1 MRLRFAN
8 GFNVEPIG
16 KAGGLSLWWDEFME
30 VQIVFSSTHVIDA
43 IARVEGEHRWVHVT
57 GVYGP
62 AYTWRGLRNGEW
74 VEERLDRGL
83 INGLW
88 QEVWPTTFAEHGPV
102 LGSNHCPIVIMSDL
116 GRTLGCK
123 QFRFMAFWAK
133 EEECQKIVEECWARW
148 SRNKFKQRGQQ
159 IEELTVQLVELQKQ
173 WGTNFQAIQAQEAS
187 FWHQRSR
194 VKWLREGDLNTKF
207 FHQSTLQRRRRN
219 MILKLKA
226 DDGQWV
232 EHPSRVRQMVEDHFQ
247 NLFKFG
253 GPRHWGALLDC
264 VPPGITEEMNRDL
277 IAPVSDEEI
286 KAAVMNMGR
295 LKAPRPDGFQGIF
308 YQSFWEDL
316 KTDVHSLIR
325 TLLHE
330 EVGPNTLNATH
341 VVLIPN
347 VPNPEMVSQFHPIS
361 LCNYSYKVL
370 SKVLA
375 NRLKVV
381 LPNIISSSQ
390 NAFVA
395 GRQIHDNI
403 GIAHEMFHFLK
414 GRKAKTKYELGLKI
428 DIQKAYDRVEWDFLD
443 AIMGIMGFCNRWRQL
458 IMGCVSS
465 VQFAILLNGQPRKS
479 FVPFRGLRQGDPLSP
494 FLFLLVG
501 EADGKNCRNLV
512 DLINMYC
519 DASGQQVNFQKSSVY
534 FGANIPK
541 RVSAELANILRVKV
555 VHDPGAYL
563 GVPAIWGRSKKR
575 GWRILR
581 RKLWERF
588 NDGSINFY
596 PLRVKAVVQA
606 IPAYPMYIFKFPAT
620 MCHDFDTLVADFWWG
635 SQGVKRKTH
644 WVSKEVLGLP
654 KDMGGLGFR
663 NFSDFNDAL
672 LAKQCWRLLSDLT
685 SFWARDV
692 AKGGRASWA
701 WTSLLVGREVIRNG
715 SHWQIMG
722 GRDVRVWVDC
732 WLPFL
737 PFGHPEVLGEVA
749 VSPNLRVIS
758 LICHESLEWD
768 IDFLLPFISEE
779 AQLAIKSLPL
789 GDFRCKDRLV
799 WDASKNGKYS
809 VKSGH
814 RWLQLGS
821 FASRDH
827 RLPRTRVIPKKLW
840 NLVWS
845 LPVIAK
851 IRFFFWL
858 SLHRGLAT
866 REILFRMRVSLSP
879 ICPICNC
886 QDETIEHLF
895 LQCLWVTAIWFGG
908 ALNYRIDGESI
919 SSWADWLLE
928 VLVRFPGCT
937 AERKWV
943 CSYVVF
949 TVWFIWRTRCEF
961 VFNQV
966 PIHPIKVLLGV
977 SSAIGYYWEAMGWT
991 GIGAAR
997 LSACCVQVPHWIPPS
1012 SSFYKINV
1020 DASWSLTTHS
1030 GFAGVVIRDANGQ
1043 FMAAERYAFSSPSVA
1058 AAEATALLRG
1068 CELGSSLGF
1077 QSVILESDSRESIDW
1092 LSRAVD
1098 VGSWEAYPVLTR
1110 VKFVSEAF
1118 QFCRWSWVPRTA
1130 NGAVDFLA
1138 SRVFLRWVLGF
1149 GLTGPNLLWSLF

>member
-1 MRLRFAN
+1 MKNHRINSLRRRLRFAN

-43 IARVEGEHRWVHVT
+43 IARAEGEHRWVRVT
-57 GVYGP
+57 GVYGTP
-62 AYTWRGLRNGEW
+62 GLRNGEW

-83 INGLW
+83 LNGFW

-102 LGSNHCPIVIMSDL
+102 LGSDHCPIVIMSDS

-123 QFRFMAFWAK
+123 LFRFMAFWAK
-133 EEECQKIVEECWARW
+133 DEECQKIVEECWARQWVGSMEVQWVQKLNACRSYLTRW

-173 WGTNFQAIQAQEAS
+173 WGTNFRAIQEKQKLIVDLQAQEAS

-219 MILKLKA
+219 LILKLKV

-232 EHPSRVRQMVEDHFQ
+232 EHPSWVRQMVEDHFQ
-247 NLFKFG
+247 NLFTSG
-253 GPRHWGALLDC
+253 EPRHWGALLDY
-264 VPPGITEEMNRDL
+264 VPPGITEDMNRDL
-277 IAPVSDEEI
+277 IAPMSDEEI

-295 LKAPRPDGFQGIF
+295 LKAPEPDGFQVIF
-308 YQSFWEDL
+308 YQSFWEDQ
-316 KTDVHSLIR
+316 KTDVLSLIH

-330 EVGPNTLNATH
+330 EVGLNTLNATH
-341 VVLIPN
+341 VVLIPK
-347 VPNPEMVSQFHPIS
+347 VPNPEMVSQFRSIS
-361 LCNYSYKVL
+361 LCNYSYKVM

-428 DIQKAYDRVEWDFLD
+428 DMQKAYDRVEWDFLD
-443 AIMGIMGFCNRWRQL
+443 AIMGRMGFCNRWRHL

-465 VQFAILLNGQPRKS
+465 VQFAILLNGQPGKS
-479 FVPFRGLRQGDPLSP
+479 FVPSRGLRQGDPLFP

-501 EADGKNCRNLV
+501 EVFSCLIQKAVHDKLLDGVKLGASGPIISHIFFANDTLLFLKADGKNCRNLV
-512 DLINMYC
+512 DLINMYY

-541 RVSAELANILRVKV
+541 RVSAELANILRVQV

-575 GWRILR
+575 GLVYIKEKIMGKVQGWKH
-581 RKLWERF
+581 KLLSTAGREV
-588 NDGSINFY
+588 
-596 PLRVKAVVQA
+596 LVKAVVQA

-620 MCHDFDTLVADFWWG
+620 VCHDFDTIVADFLWE
-635 SQGVKRKTH
+635 SQGAKRKTH

-663 NFSDFNDAL
+663 NFSDFIYAL
-672 LAKQCWRLLSDLT
+672 LAKQCWRLLSDPTSLWARVVKARYFPNC
-685 SFWARDV
+685 SFWDA

-701 WTSLLVGREVIRNG
+701 WTSLLVGREVLRNG

-722 GRDVRVWVDC
+722 GRDVRVWVDR
-732 WLPFL
+732 WLPSL
-737 PFGHPEVLGEVA
+737 PSGHPEVLGAVA
-749 VSPNLRVIS
+749 VSPNLRVNS

-768 IDFLLPFISEE
+768 IDFLLPFIFEE
-779 AQLAIKSLPL
+779 AQLAIKCLPL
-789 GDFRCKDRLV
+789 GDFRCTDQLV

-809 VKSGH
+809 VKSGY

-821 FASRDH
+821 LASRDQ
-827 RLPRTRVIPKKLW
+827 RLPRTRALLKKLW

-845 LPVIAK
+845 LPVPAK
-851 IRFFFWL
+851 IRLFFWL

-866 REILFRMRVSLSP
+866 RAILFRMRVSFSP
-879 ICPICNC
+879 ICPICKC

-895 LQCLWVTAIWFGG
+895 LQCPWVTAIWFGG
-908 ALNYRIDGESI
+908 ALNYRIDGDSI

-937 AERKWV
+937 AERK
-943 CSYVVF
+943 
-949 TVWFIWRTRCEF
+949 
-961 VFNQV
+961 
-966 PIHPIKVLLGV
+966 
-977 SSAIGYYWEAMGWT
+977 
-991 GIGAAR
+991 
-997 LSACCVQVPHWIPPS
+997 
-1012 SSFYKINV
+1012 
-1020 DASWSLTTHS
+1020 
-1030 GFAGVVIRDANGQ
+1030 
-1043 FMAAERYAFSSPSVA
+1043 
-1058 AAEATALLRG
+1058 
-1068 CELGSSLGF
+1068 
-1077 QSVILESDSRESIDW
+1077 
-1092 LSRAVD
+1092 
-1098 VGSWEAYPVLTR
+1098 
-1110 VKFVSEAF
+1110 
-1118 QFCRWSWVPRTA
+1118 
-1130 NGAVDFLA
+1130 
-1138 SRVFLRWVLGF
+1138 
-1149 GLTGPNLLWSLF
+1149 

>member
-1 MRLRFAN
+1 MTELLDLDF
-8 GFNVEPIG
+8 
-16 KAGGLSLWWDEFME
+16 
-30 VQIVFSSTHVIDA
+30 Q
-43 IARVEGEHRWVHVT
+43 
-57 GVYGP
+57 GP

-102 LGSNHCPIVIMSDL
+102 LGSDHCPIVIMSDSGRPL
-116 GRTLGCK
+116 GSKL
-123 QFRFMAFWAK
+123 FRFMAFWAK
-133 EEECQKIVEECWARW
+133 EEECKKIVEECWARQWVGPMQVQWVQKLNACRFYLTRW

-159 IEELTVQLVELQKQ
+159 IKELTVQLVELQKQ
-173 WGTNFQAIQAQEAS
+173 WGTNFQAIQDKQKLIDDLQAQEAS

-232 EHPSRVRQMVEDHFQ
+232 EHPRRVRQMVEDHFQ
-247 NLFKFG
+247 NLFKSEE
-253 GPRHWGALLDC
+253 PRHWGALLDC

-277 IAPVSDEEI
+277 IAPVFDEEI

-295 LKAPRPDGFQGIF
+295 LKAPGPDGFQGIF

-316 KTDVHSLIR
+316 NTDVNSLIR
-325 TLLHE
+325 TLLHK
-330 EVGPNTLNATH
+330 EVGPNTVNATH
-341 VVLIPN
+341 VVLIPK
-347 VPNPEMVSQFHPIS
+347 VPNPEMISQFRLIS

-428 DIQKAYDRVEWDFLD
+428 DMQKAYDRVEWDFLD
-443 AIMGIMGFCNRWRQL
+443 AIMGRMGFCNRWRQL

-465 VQFAILLNGQPRKS
+465 VQFAILLNGQPGKS
-479 FVPFRGLRQGDPLSP
+479 FVPSRGLRQGDPLSP

-501 EADGKNCRNLV
+501 EVFSCLIQKAVHDKLLDGVKLGASGPIISHIFFADDTLLFLKADGKNCQNLV

-534 FGANIPK
+534 FGANIPQ

-555 VHDPGAYL
+555 VNDPGAYL

-575 GWRILR
+575 GLAYIKEKIMGKVQGWKH
-581 RKLWERF
+581 KLLSTAGREV
-588 NDGSINFY
+588 
-596 PLRVKAVVQA
+596 LVKAVVQA
-606 IPAYPMYIFKFPAT
+606 IPAYPM
-620 MCHDFDTLVADFWWG
+620 
-635 SQGVKRKTH
+635 
-644 WVSKEVLGLP
+644 
-654 KDMGGLGFR
+654 
-663 NFSDFNDAL
+663 
-672 LAKQCWRLLSDLT
+672 
-685 SFWARDV
+685 
-692 AKGGRASWA
+692 
-701 WTSLLVGREVIRNG
+701 
-715 SHWQIMG
+715 
-722 GRDVRVWVDC
+722 
-732 WLPFL
+732 
-737 PFGHPEVLGEVA
+737 
-749 VSPNLRVIS
+749 
-758 LICHESLEWD
+758 
-768 IDFLLPFISEE
+768 
-779 AQLAIKSLPL
+779 
-789 GDFRCKDRLV
+789 CKDRLV
-799 WDASKNGKYS
+799 WDASKNGQYS
-809 VKSGH
+809 VKSGY

-821 FASRDH
+821 LASRDH

-840 NLVWS
+840 NMVWS
-845 LPVIAK
+845 LPVPAK
-851 IRFFFWL
+851 IRLFFWL

-866 REILFRMRVSLSP
+866 RQNLFRMRVSLSP

-886 QDETIEHLF
+886 KDETIEHLF

-908 ALNYRIDGESI
+908 ALNYRIYGESI

-937 AERKWV
+937 AKRKW
-943 CSYVVF
+943 
-949 TVWFIWRTRCEF
+949 
-961 VFNQV
+961 V

-977 SSAIGYYWEAMGWT
+977 SSAIGFYWEAMGWT
-991 GIGAAR
+991 GMGVAR
-997 LSACCVQVPHWIPPS
+997 LSTCSVLVPHWIPSP

-1020 DASWSLTTHS
+1020 DASWSLSTHS

-1092 LSRAVD
+1092 LSGAVD
-1098 VGSWEAYPVLTR
+1098 IGSWEAYPVLTR
-1110 VKFVSEAF
+1110 VKLVSEAF
-1118 QFCRWSWVPRTA
+1118 QFCHWSWVPRTA
-1130 NGAVDFLA
+1130 NGAADFLA
-1138 SRVFLRWVLGF
+1138 SRGFPEMGSRVWVDRPPSSSYL
-1149 GLTGPNLLWSLF
+1149 